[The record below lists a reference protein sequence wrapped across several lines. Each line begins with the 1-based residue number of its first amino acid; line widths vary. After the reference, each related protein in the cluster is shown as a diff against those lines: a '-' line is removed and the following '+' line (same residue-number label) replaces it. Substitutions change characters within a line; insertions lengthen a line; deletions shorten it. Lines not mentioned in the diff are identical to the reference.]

1 MERSPVFC
9 LLCENQDTS
18 RRGVLTL
25 LDCAGTERRNDS
37 VHHSRERQKE
47 SAEIN
52 ASLWAL
58 KECIR
63 ARAAGGKGKRI
74 HVPYRSSNLTRVLRE
89 TLENEA
95 ALLCVVAT
103 VAPNAT
109 DTEHTLETLR
119 TVSTLVGMDGSL
131 EEGETH
137 VVSNSPTNVKEE
149 ELLTPKQW
157 NHQHLIDFLKKKRL
171 YVNDVPSHLD
181 GRLIMRMSP
190 VQLKNILYDKDNADK
205 ADALFRLLRAENDRV
220 SRILIKR
227 RLASSQNQPVVV

>member
-1 MERSPVFC
+1 
-9 LLCENQDTS
+9 
-18 RRGVLTL
+18 

-63 ARAAGGKGKRI
+63 ARADKGKRM

-89 TLENEA
+89 TLENED

-119 TVSTLVGMDGSL
+119 TVSTLVGMDGNL

-137 VVSNSPTNVKEE
+137 VVSNSPTNAKEE

-157 NHQHLIDFLKKKRL
+157 NHEQLVDFLKRKRL
-171 YVNDVPSHLD
+171 LPTNNVPSHLD

-190 VQLKNILYDKDNADK
+190 VQLKNLLYDKDNADK

-227 RLASSQNQPVVV
+227 RLASSQNQPVAV